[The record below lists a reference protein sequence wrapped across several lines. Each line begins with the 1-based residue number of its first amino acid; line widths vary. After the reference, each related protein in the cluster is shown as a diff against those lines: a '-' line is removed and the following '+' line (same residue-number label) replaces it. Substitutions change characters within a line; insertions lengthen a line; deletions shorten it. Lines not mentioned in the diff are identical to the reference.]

1 MPIQMINPQIANP
14 ALRSPPPARN
24 AGEGVPYSAA
34 TDKDSAV
41 GKDSPELREAF
52 NDFVGQ
58 SFFSQLLS
66 QMRKTVGKPA
76 YFHGGMGEELFQGRL
91 DEVLVEHLSEA
102 TGDTF
107 SKPMYDLFMM
117 RRG

>member
-1 MPIQMINPQIANP
+1 MSIAMLS
-14 ALRSPPPARN
+14 AGQASSVLRSPTPD
-24 AGEGVPYSAA
+24 AA
-34 TDKDSAV
+34 PLKVAP

-52 NDFVGQ
+52 DDFVGQ

>member
-1 MPIQMINPQIANP
+1 MAISMISAHASNP
-14 ALRSPPPARN
+14 ALLQKT
-24 AGEGVPYSAA
+24 
-34 TDKDSAV
+34 TDPRLPGSLRQAPLP
-41 GKDSPELREAF
+41 GKESPELREAF

-102 TGDTF
+102 SGDTF
-107 SKPMYDLFMM
+107 SKPMFDLFMM
-117 RRG
+117 PRG

>member
-1 MPIQMINPQIANP
+1 MPIQMIDAQIVSP
-14 ALRSPPPARN
+14 ALRSPPPARS
-24 AGEGVPYSAA
+24 ATEGVPYSAGA
-34 TDKDSAV
+34 
-41 GKDSPELREAF
+41 GNDSPELREAF

>member
-1 MPIQMINPQIANP
+1 MAIEMI
-14 ALRSPPPARN
+14 
-24 AGEGVPYSAA
+24 
-34 TDKDSAV
+34 SAV
-41 GKDSPELREAF
+41 QASKYLHPTTPDAGPLKLAPGKDSPELREAF
-52 NDFVGQ
+52 DDFVGQ

-102 TGDTF
+102 SGDTF
-107 SKPMYDLFMM
+107 SKPMFDLFMM
-117 RRG
+117 PRG

>member
-1 MPIQMINPQIANP
+1 MAIEMIGAAHASSILQSATPH
-14 ALRSPPPARN
+14 RN
-24 AGEGVPYSAA
+24 ATEGVPYS
-34 TDKDSAV
+34 SAP
-41 GKDSPELREAF
+41 GNDSPELREAF

-102 TGDTF
+102 SGDTF

>member
-1 MPIQMINPQIANP
+1 MSIAMISAAQASNV
-14 ALRSPPPARN
+14 LRTSPPDSRLPTPA
-24 AGEGVPYSAA
+24 P
-34 TDKDSAV
+34 

>member
-1 MPIQMINPQIANP
+1 MMIAMISAEQ
-14 ALRSPPPARN
+14 
-24 AGEGVPYSAA
+24 AGAA
-34 TDKDSAV
+34 TQPAASGARPPV
-41 GKDSPELREAF
+41 VPGKNSPELREAF
-52 NDFVGQ
+52 DDFVGQ

-102 TGDTF
+102 SGDTF
-107 SKPMYDLFMM
+107 SKPMFDLFMM
-117 RRG
+117 PRG

>member
-1 MPIQMINPQIANP
+1 MDIQMIGAVQASNV
-14 ALRSPPPARN
+14 LRPTTPD
-24 AGEGVPYSAA
+24 AGAMKLVP
-34 TDKDSAV
+34 

-52 NDFVGQ
+52 DDFVGQ

-91 DEVLVEHLSEA
+91 DQVMVEHLSEA
-102 TGDTF
+102 SGDTF
-107 SKPMYDLFMM
+107 SKPMFDLFMM
-117 RRG
+117 PRG